1 MEHLVVEGGFAE
13 PVMQAQQGFKSLM
26 DALANPGR
34 IQPLAFELAPPAP
47 LTRELAAIA
56 LTMCDHDSPVWLD
69 PSLVESDAVVAW
81 LRFHTGAPIVT
92 EPREA
97 QFALIADLSAMPPL
111 DRFALGTDEY
121 PDRSTTLAV
130 MVPSLEGGAP
140 LKLRGPGIKDEAFV
154 SPAGLGADFLAQWAE
169 NREQFPRGVD
179 LLLLAE
185 GQVLGLPRTTRV
197 SMGER

>member
-34 IQPLAFELAPPAP
+34 VQPLSFDVAPPAP

-56 LTMCDHDSPVWLD
+56 LTMCDHDSSVWLD

-97 QFALIADLSAMPPL
+97 QFALIADLSAMPQL
-111 DRFALGTDEY
+111 NRFALGTDEY
-121 PDRSTTLAV
+121 PDRSTTVAV
-130 MVPSLEGGAP
+130 MLPSLEGGAP
-140 LKLRGPGIKDEAFV
+140 LKLKGPGIRAEAFV
-154 SPAGLGADFLAQWAE
+154 SPAGLGAEFLAQWAE
-169 NREQFPRGVD
+169 NRAQFPRGVD
-179 LLLLAE
+179 LLLVA
-185 GQVLGLPRTTRV
+185 GGKVLGLPRTTRIFV
-197 SMGER
+197 GEQ